1 MMSIKELH
9 RGLDQIGRVV
19 TMDFLYEHTPEQ
31 LVRLEAFVSAELKRR
46 SESAIEYSKL
56 LSDFRKENNK

>member
-1 MMSIKELH
+1 MMNIKELR
-9 RGLDQIGRVV
+9 RGLDKIGQGV
-19 TMDFLYEHTPEQ
+19 TMDFLCEHTPEQ

-46 SESAIEYSKL
+46 SDSATEYSKL